1 MFTFQKSRVQEASA
15 IIKIWLKPAP
25 ALAFNR
31 RQLFVC
37 IFVSGYSAP

>member
-1 MFTFQKSRVQEASA
+1 MFTFLKSRVLDASA

-31 RQLFVC
+31 RQSLVC
-37 IFVSGYSAP
+37 IFVFAYSPA